1 MVRPRGLTVIAVLAF
16 AQGLFVTLVALVW
29 FAIVRIFNEEGG
41 GMSSLIVR
49 MAEARGGFLI
59 FLSLL
64 YLLFAV
70 GAWQTRAWAWWVG
83 LLVSVLSILTLV
95 SLLLQGEPVVL
106 VLIWLIVPIIILWYL
121 LIPEGRQAFGR
132 WE

>member
-1 MVRPRGLTVIAVLAF
+1 MARPRGLTVIAVLAF

-70 GAWQTRAWAWWVG
+70 GAWQIRAWAWWVG
-83 LLVSVLSILTLV
+83 LLVSVLSMLTLV
-95 SLLLQGEPVVL
+95 SLLLQREPVVL

-132 WE
+132 LE

>member
-1 MVRPRGLTVIAVLAF
+1 MARPRGLTVIAVLAF

-70 GAWQTRAWAWWVG
+70 GAWQIRAWAWWVG
-83 LLVSVLSILTLV
+83 LLVSVLSMLTLV
-95 SLLLQGEPVVL
+95 SLLLQREPVVL

-121 LIPEGRQAFGR
+121 LTPEGRQAFGR

>member
-1 MVRPRGLTVIAVLAF
+1 VIAVLAF
-16 AQGLFVTLVALVW
+16 AQGLFVILVALVW
-29 FAIVRIFNEEGG
+29 FAIVSIFDEEGG

-83 LLVSVLSILTLV
+83 LLVSVLSMLTLV
-95 SLLLQGEPVVL
+95 SLLLQREPVVL

-132 WE
+132 LE